1 MIMTIMASSRK
12 IVVGE
17 AEDEEG
23 GQEEIQTPNAQGQE
37 LQPSWLSEF
46 HTAH

>member
-1 MIMTIMASSRK
+1 MSTATFRE

-23 GQEEIQTPNAQGQE
+23 GQEEIRDPDAQGQE
-37 LQPSWLSEF
+37 LQPSWISEF